1 MSTFVSNIM
10 KRIKNANL
18 VVLILGVVAAIIL
31 VGAGV
36 AGAIILTNQGDGQ
49 SLESSQT
56 QDADKEVAVTDMDAE
71 AAEAEDEEVTTDP
84 GAEGT
89 EPESEK
95 EVAAESPNNTPSGS
109 SNGAPKKSGSGGGS
123 SKTPSGSDSLNDLGY
138 ETVKKAVYSTH
149 YSGSNDVRKIVVE
162 AAPLGRYD
170 RAQVEGSGVYWSDS
184 DRVQIYETD
193 FVPVTIKFESRVAG
207 KARFGLWGTN
217 VLRRAGSDVLAPV
230 SGQYWTG
237 SMFGDKQLNLELYGI
252 IPAASLSTARVVASF
267 WTTPA
272 DGGPDYN
279 ESLVFRWSGGKLV
292 LEP

>member
-1 MSTFVSNIM
+1 MSNIID
-10 KRIKNANL
+10 RIKRANL
-18 VVLILGVVAAIIL
+18 AALILGVVAATF

-36 AGAIILTNQGDGQ
+36 AGVIILTNQGDSRSPKSG
-49 SLESSQT
+49 QT
-56 QDADKEVAVTDMDAE
+56 QDAGEEVAATDPGVGE
-71 AAEAEDEEVTTDP
+71 TELEDEEAATGP
-84 GAEGT
+84 GAVGT

-95 EVAAESPNNTPSGS
+95 EVVAESPSAPPSGS

-123 SKTPSGSDSLNDLGY
+123 SKTPGGSDSLSDLGY

-193 FVPVTIKFESRVAG
+193 FVPINIKCESRVAG
-207 KARFGLWGTN
+207 EARFGVWGTN
-217 VLRRAGSDVLAPV
+217 ILARFGSSTQAPV
-230 SGQYWTG
+230 IGQHWTSM
-237 SMFGDKQLNLELYGI
+237 SMFGDKQSNLELNGI
-252 IPAASLSTARVVASF
+252 IPAANLGAVRVVASF
-267 WTTPA
+267 WITPA